1 MTAARQ
7 FHGELALVTGV
18 GAWLRSSSAS
28 FVTGH
33 TLPVDGGFLVP

>member
-7 FHGELALVTGV
+7 FNGEPALVTGAD
-18 GAWLRSSSAS
+18 AWLRSSGAS
-28 FVTGH
+28 FVTGD